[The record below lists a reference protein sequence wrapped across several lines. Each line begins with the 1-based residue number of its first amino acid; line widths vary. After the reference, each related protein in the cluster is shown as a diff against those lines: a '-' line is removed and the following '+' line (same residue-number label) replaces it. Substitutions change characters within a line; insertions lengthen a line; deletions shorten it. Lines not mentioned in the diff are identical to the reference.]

1 MDLGRLVEGLDDVTA
16 LLALLLDVVDLR
28 AEVATRRGRRG
39 RPRPR
44 GELDRADGGAV
55 VGVAWGRVD
64 RPGLASLVG
73 GQERRRVA
81 LVDHGARGR
90 GQVRQ
95 RRTAVVAQHT
105 QLRIGVEDVRS
116 GWQLDDVRVRANGL
130 DEVEGEIEPE
140 SGRGV
145 GRLGRFD
152 AGALVDV
159 AGSAVSRVVGHD
171 RAAHGRVHR
180 VLVAVVAFAEL
191 VGV

>member
-1 MDLGRLVEGLDDVTA
+1 MDLGRLVEGPDDPPA

-28 AEVATRRGRRG
+28 AEVATRGRRG

-44 GELDRADGGAV
+44 GELDRADVGAV

-81 LVDHGARGR
+81 LVDYGARGR

-105 QLRIGVEDVRS
+105 QLRIGVEDVR
-116 GWQLDDVRVRANGL
+116 
-130 DEVEGEIEPE
+130 
-140 SGRGV
+140 
-145 GRLGRFD
+145 
-152 AGALVDV
+152 
-159 AGSAVSRVVGHD
+159 
-171 RAAHGRVHR
+171 
-180 VLVAVVAFAEL
+180 
-191 VGV
+191 